1 VVDNVGMGK
10 FLLLIP
16 FLCAALPAQ
25 DNVNAIPRNDR
36 ALANAI
42 AGIGKRRPQQP
53 SQPVRISL
61 PTEKT
66 CSVPLQLMPI
76 DDARQ
81 FASRPIPAP
90 EVDAMPRVT
99 VPAPPCESASF

>member
-1 VVDNVGMGK
+1 MDNTGMGK

-42 AGIGKRRPQQP
+42 AGIGKRRPQQATH
-53 SQPVRISL
+53 PVRIA
-61 PTEKT
+61 PPAATA
-66 CSVPLQLMPI
+66 CSVPLQSMQI
-76 DDARQ
+76 DDNRQ
-81 FASRPIPAP
+81 FASRQI
-90 EVDAMPRVT
+90 EVPVAETMPQVT
-99 VPAPPCESASF
+99 MPAPPCESASF